1 MDATGRGTSYV
12 YGIER
17 HTLCLASLIGDTVNN
32 RFALGTLGIT
42 EPGEIHLVDF
52 KGDENILQSTVYQ
65 HSSGVRALAAA
76 PWDASNLLV
85 VNCGRPTA
93 TNSNRDES
101 VVELVALPDLPQH
114 ALPDQGSAAEHRTQH
129 VARLQPATHTDTSAP
144 PHTVVCHPATHS
156 KRAAVVS
163 SASVAI
169 WDLGQAPEPSSI
181 FAVAA
186 QTKAMDDIEAAAWHP
201 TNPDQFSTA
210 DSTCIRTWDIRA
222 DTRRAHQTTPIE
234 CAHSAK
240 IRALDYNPN
249 LPYILASGGDDGSV
263 RIWDLR
269 GPTRPLMEMDNH
281 THWVYSVEF
290 NANHDQLL
298 LSAGSDGLVNLESA
312 VSVSSA
318 HVVAGIGSRSES
330 STSRSL
336 RSAAL
341 GTAADAHMDGSEG
354 DVDDAGGGS
363 SDDGAQAPTDGLVA
377 QFDDHETSVY
387 AAHWS
392 AADPWIFASL
402 SFDGRM

>member
-1 MDATGRGTSYV
+1 
-12 YGIER
+12 
-17 HTLCLASLIGDTVNN
+17 
-32 RFALGTLGIT
+32 
-42 EPGEIHLVDF
+42 PGEIHLVDF
-52 KGDENILQSTVYQ
+52 KGDENTLQSTVYK
-65 HSSGVRALAAA
+65 HSSGVRALASA
-76 PWDASNLLV
+76 PWDASYLLV
-85 VNCGRPTA
+85 VNCGRHTA
-93 TNSNRDES
+93 NNNNES

-114 ALPDQGSAAEHRTQH
+114 AMPDQESTAEHRTQH
-129 VARLQPATHTDTSAP
+129 VARLQPATHTDSSTS

-163 SASVAI
+163 SAAVAI

-181 FAVAA
+181 FTVTAHMQAV
-186 QTKAMDDIEAAAWHP
+186 DDIEAAAWHP
-201 TNPDQFSTA
+201 TNPDQFSTT

-222 DTRRAHQTTPIE
+222 DTLRAHQTTLPIE

-269 GPTRPLMEMDNH
+269 GPTRPLVEMDNH
-281 THWVYSVEF
+281 THWVYSVKF

-330 STSRSL
+330 NTSRSL
-336 RSAAL
+336 HSATP
-341 GTAADAHMDGSEG
+341 GIM
-354 DVDDAGGGS
+354 DDAGSSSS
-363 SDDGAQAPTDGLVA
+363 SDDDAQKPTDGLVA

-402 SFDGRM
+402 SFDGRMVINHVPREEKYKILL